1 MNTYMHASICTG
13 EQRHRALRG
22 CAAAGGVKGV
32 RQASAAM
39 ERVWYA
45 FRLLLCC
52 FACGHCKECLPWHHA
67 HGQQI
72 NKPSTVLL
80 VGFYCTSSLK
90 YL

>member
-39 ERVWYA
+39 ERGWYA

-52 FACGHCKECLPWHHA
+52 FACAGCCLHVISMA
-67 HGQQI
+67 C
-72 NKPSTVLL
+72 LAR
-80 VGFYCTSSLK
+80 SSDDER
-90 YL
+90 